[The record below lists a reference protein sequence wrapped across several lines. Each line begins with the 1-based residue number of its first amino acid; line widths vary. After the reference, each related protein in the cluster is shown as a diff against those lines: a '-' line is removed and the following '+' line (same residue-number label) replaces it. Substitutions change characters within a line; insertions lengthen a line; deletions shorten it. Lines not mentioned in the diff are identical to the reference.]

1 MPLNGSSSTPAK
13 PACQFFGK
21 SLMTSAASQFQVL
34 NVVALKMDLSEHN
47 LTAGQV
53 GTPVEHL
60 APNIYEVDFSDDDG

>member
-1 MPLNGSSSTPAK
+1 
-13 PACQFFGK
+13 
-21 SLMTSAASQFQVL
+21 MTSAASQFQVL